1 MDDITTT
8 LTRLDEHL
16 DEAIAADPLDALTVI
31 GTVQRDVEA
40 HQRRAVRAA
49 AQEHSWTKIG
59 DALGV
64 SKQAAHQRF
73 AKPWAEELKEEI
85 KAEAKTF
92 KTAMKKGEL
101 REAADAKDK
110 LDAVIGEFKQASS
123 RRRRKA
129 DG

>member
-1 MDDITTT
+1 MDDLTTT
-8 LTRLDEHL
+8 LKHL
-16 DEAIAADPLDALTVI
+16 DDHLEEAIAADPLEALTLI
-31 GTVQRDVEA
+31 GAVERDVDD

-49 AQEHSWTKIG
+49 APRHSWTEIG

-73 AKPWAEELKEEI
+73 AKPWANELKQEI

-92 KTAMKKGEL
+92 QTLMKRGEL

-110 LDAVIGEFKQASS
+110 LDAFIGEFKANAKH
-123 RRRRKA
+123 R
-129 DG
+129 